1 MAVTPTGKGE
11 TENLG
16 TGPSDLTAIGS
27 DATTQPALPA
37 TRPSDALMVPIVVP
51 NSFW

>member
-1 MAVTPTGKGE
+1 MAVKATGKGE

-27 DATTQPALPA
+27 DATTQPRSS
-37 TRPSDALMVPIVVP
+37 RPNDNGRTPYGSRAA
-51 NSFW
+51 